1 MFFAFL
7 LCPGSSDS
15 ESDENIEIL
24 NLHSD
29 SENEWV
35 EEEDT
40 DNSIAED
47 DAKLEEN
54 NVSDSDM
61 SM

>member
-1 MFFAFL
+1 MSS
-7 LCPGSSDS
+7 GSSDS

-40 DNSIAED
+40 ENSNVED
-47 DAKLEEN
+47 DAKVEEN